1 MDKATMTMIENLEKN
16 TGKSMEYW
24 IDLVKSQNFSKHGDA
39 MKFLKET
46 HGFTHGYANL
56 VVHKSKGSDAESVD
70 DKESLVDRQY
80 KGKEHLIPF
89 YDKLLT
95 EIQRFGNDIEI
106 LPKNAYV
113 SLKRKK
119 QFATLTPA
127 SKTRFDIGINLKGQ
141 EPKGMLEAEKPNAM
155 CSHKMR
161 ITDFDD
167 IDQEVLAWLK
177 QAYEKAG

>member
-16 TGKSMEYW
+16 TGKSLDHW
-24 IDLVKSQNFSKHGDA
+24 IDLVKSQNFAKHGDA

-56 VVHKSKGSDAESVD
+56 VVHKSKGSDAESVG
-70 DKESLVDRQY
+70 DKESLIVQQY
-80 KGKEHLIPF
+80 KGKEHLFPF
-89 YDKLLT
+89 YQKLLAG
-95 EIQRFGNDIEI
+95 IQQFGDDIEI

-127 SKTRFDIGINLKGQ
+127 SKTRFDIGINLRGQ
-141 EPKGMLEAEKPNAM
+141 DPQGKLEAEKPNAM
-155 CSHKMR
+155 CSHK
-161 ITDFDD
+161 IKLTEFDD
-167 IDQEVLAWLK
+167 VDPEVVGWLRK
-177 QAYEKAG
+177 AYDNAG

>member
-16 TGKSMEYW
+16 TGKSLDQW
-24 IDLVKSQNFSKHGDA
+24 IDLVKSQNFAKHGDA

-56 VVHKSKGSDAESVD
+56 VVLKAKGSDAESAD
-70 DKESLVDRQY
+70 DKETLIAQQY
-80 KGKEHLIPF
+80 KGKEHLKPF
-89 YDKLLT
+89 YDKLLA
-95 EIQRFGNDIEI
+95 EIQNFGNDIEV

-119 QFATLTPA
+119 QFATLMPA

-141 EPKGMLEAEKPNAM
+141 EPTGMLEAEKPNAM
-155 CSHKMR
+155 CSHKMK

-167 IDQEVLAWLK
+167 IDPEVLAWLK
-177 QAYEKAG
+177 QAYKNAG

>member
-1 MDKATMTMIENLEKN
+1 MDKATMTMIDNLEKN
-16 TGKSMEYW
+16 TGKSLEFW
-24 IDLVKSQNFSKHGDA
+24 IDLVKSQNFSKHGEA

-70 DKESLVDRQY
+70 DKESLVAQQF
-80 KGKEHLIPF
+80 KGKEHLILF
-89 YDKLLT
+89 YDKLLA
-95 EIQRFGNDIEI
+95 EIQRFGNDIEV

-119 QFATLTPA
+119 QFATLIPA

-141 EPKGMLEAEKPNAM
+141 ESRGKLEPEKPNAM
-155 CSHKMR
+155 CSHKMK
-161 ITDFDD
+161 ITDFDE
-167 IDQEVLAWLK
+167 IDPEVLAWLK
-177 QAYEKAG
+177 KAYDNAG